1 MVAQHQAALGKIH
14 PRRDVLQ
21 FDVRKPHGVRTSLED
36 ASGIGT
42 VDGRIGHA
50 MGAPVVLA

>member
-14 PRRDVLQ
+14 PRRNVLQ
-21 FDVRKPHGVRTSLED
+21 FDVRKPHGVRTPLED

-42 VDGRIGHA
+42 VDGRIGQA